1 LEPTLLSAHFTAMA
15 IGNARYGDD
24 MDTMDKVLE
33 LFEPVPKED
42 LWMSDETGQDLEGQL
57 KWYMMEYDKQ
67 FRRIAELEGENAK
80 LRAKDERITDSIID
94 LITSQ
99 TCKSHTD
106 EIKAMG
112 FPAFKAMDDEI
123 GCKYCLEAELAKAR
137 EIVDEIMARG
147 PIVTGEDAR
156 DYYEMAQQSLAG

>member
-1 LEPTLLSAHFTAMA
+1 MHLALAVAPDDPILTTAAEKQVVELRDRITALE
-15 IGNARYGDD
+15 
-24 MDTMDKVLE
+24 
-33 LFEPVPKED
+33 ED

-156 DYYEMAQQSLAG
+156 DYYEMAQQSLAGEGK

>member
-1 LEPTLLSAHFTAMA
+1 MSGEPICIGGIKGKDQEMA
-15 IGNARYGDD
+15 EMQA
-24 MDTMDKVLE
+24 
-33 LFEPVPKED
+33 
-42 LWMSDETGQDLEGQL
+42 
-57 KWYMMEYDKQ
+57 
-67 FRRIAELEGENAK
+67 RIAELESENAK

-156 DYYEMAQQSLAG
+156 DYYEMAQQSLAGGGEK